1 MTRHGG
7 SAALTTNAN
16 QTQEKCFLLGN
27 QVYQKNKLQ
36 EALDY
41 YNQSICL
48 APHPPPPNA
57 FLMHPVEPH
66 DEGYTHEELALGYAN
81 RSAVL
86 FQLKEYELCIRDI
99 TRAFDNR

>member
-1 MTRHGG
+1 
-7 SAALTTNAN
+7 
-16 QTQEKCFLLGN
+16 
-27 QVYQKNKLQ
+27 
-36 EALDY
+36 
-41 YNQSICL
+41 
-48 APHPPPPNA
+48 
-57 FLMHPVEPH
+57 MHPVEPH